1 MLPLLYAL
9 LATARSSLNSQREL
23 ALENLALRQQLA
35 VLRRTTKRPKLSHAD
50 RAFWVALSRLWPD
63 WQHALALVKP
73 ETVIRWHRKGFKLYW
88 TWKSRNRGGRPRID
102 AEIRTLIRRMAREN
116 PTWGAPRIHG
126 ELFKLGFKV
135 SEATVSRY
143 MPRRR
148 RPPSQSW
155 RTFLRNHT
163 EDLVS
168 IDFFVV
174 PTATFRILY
183 VFLVLAHDR
192 RCIVHFNVTEGPS
205 ARWTGQQLINAFPY
219 DSAPKY
225 LIRDRD
231 KIYGTDF
238 GRPVRA
244 MGIEQVLTA
253 PRSPW
258 QNPYCERVIGTLRRE
273 CLNHVIVLGEQ
284 HLRRIL
290 RKYLEYYHG
299 SRTHLALGKDAPE
312 RRKRESTDGGKV
324 IALPMVGGLHHRYT
338 RRAA

>member
-1 MLPLLYAL
+1 
-9 LATARSSLNSQREL
+9 
-23 ALENLALRQQLA
+23 
-35 VLRRTTKRPKLSHAD
+35 
-50 RAFWVALSRLWPD
+50 
-63 WQHALALVKP
+63 
-73 ETVIRWHRKGFKLYW
+73 
-88 TWKSRNRGGRPRID
+88 
-102 AEIRTLIRRMAREN
+102 MAREN

-126 ELFKLGFKV
+126 ELLKLGFEV

-148 RPPSQSW
+148 TPPSQSW
-155 RTFLRNHT
+155 RSFLRNHAL
-163 EDLVS
+163 DLVS

-174 PTATFRILY
+174 PTATFRILC

-192 RCIVHFNVTEGPS
+192 RCIVHLNVTEGPS
-205 ARWTGQQLINAFPY
+205 ALWTGQQLINAFPY

-231 KIYGTDF
+231 KIYGAAF
-238 GRPVRA
+238 VRRVRA

-258 QNPYCERVIGTLRRE
+258 QNPYCERAIGTLRRE
-273 CLNHVIVLGEQ
+273 CLDHVIVLGEQ

-290 RKYLEYYHG
+290 REYLEYYHS
-299 SRTHLALGKDAPE
+299 SRTHLALDKDAPE
-312 RRKRESTDGGKV
+312 SRKRESTDEGKV

-338 RRAA
+338 RVAA